1 MPAAN
6 FLPFPSARAVVMRR
20 LTAEADALMRAAAGY
35 EQQQKFNL
43 AERNYRKL
51 IELQPDN
58 AFAYN
63 SLGRLLHAKG
73 KPAQAAG
80 AFAHALA
87 LMPQLLEQHYDAM
100 CATLLS
106 LSPELARAVAQS
118 SPGSAPVEPTP
129 FAGNPLLLQMLRAA
143 PIRHLGLE
151 RVLTATR
158 AWLVGKVDDGVDDER
173 LIAFAGAL
181 AAQCFINEYVF
192 AVGTEEETVVVQLSR
207 RAADALASG
216 RRLPPLI
223 WAVLAAYAPLADL
236 PGATAL
242 ATMTLPPAL
251 RPVIEQQ
258 VVEPER
264 ERALRAE
271 ILQLT
276 PISGAVS
283 EQVRAQYEANP
294 YPRWVAPP
302 AQVEPVS
309 VAQYVAEAVSAN
321 LPRPPHEPLEV
332 LVAGCGTG
340 WHAIALAQRL
350 EGTSVLAVDLSRASL
365 AYAKLRTPAELSQR
379 LTFAQA
385 DIETIDGIGRSFDL
399 IDASGVLHHTADTF
413 ASWRKLLALLRP
425 DGLMHIGLYSERA
438 RGEIAAAQD
447 YLRRQGYSATA
458 ADIRRCRG
466 DLLANGF
473 ADLAKTSDFYTTSEC
488 RDLLF
493 HVQEH
498 RVAIPAIDAFL
509 AAENL
514 EFLGFEFP
522 PAAKSGLRRTF
533 EGSGWSWR
541 DLARWHALEIQNPAL
556 FSAMY
561 HFWVRKPA

>member
-1 MPAAN
+1 MH
-6 FLPFPSARAVVMRR
+6 R
-20 LTAEADALMRAAAGY
+20 LNAEADALLRAAAGY

-43 AERNYRKL
+43 AERSYRKL

-58 AFAYN
+58 AFAHN

-73 KPAQAAG
+73 KSAQAAG
-80 AFAHALA
+80 AFARALA
-87 LMPQLLEQHYDAM
+87 LMPQLLEQHYDAI

-106 LSPELARAVAQS
+106 LSPELARAVAQQ
-118 SPGSAPVEPTP
+118 PFGSAPLDPTA
-129 FAGNPLLLQMLRAA
+129 FAGNSLLLQMLRAA

-151 RVLTATR
+151 RVLTAAR
-158 AWLVGKVDDGVDDER
+158 AWLIGKVDDGAGDER
-173 LIAFAGAL
+173 LVGFASAL
-181 AAQCFINEYVF
+181 AMQCFINEFVF
-192 AVGTEEETVVVQLSR
+192 AGAAEEATAVAQLRR
-207 RAADALASG
+207 RAADALANGS
-216 RRLPPLI
+216 RQPLLV
-223 WAVLAAYAPLADL
+223 WAVLAAYAPLSDL
-236 PGATAL
+236 PGASAL
-242 ATMTLPPAL
+242 AAMALPPAL

-264 ERALRAE
+264 ERALRAA
-271 ILQLT
+271 IPQLT
-276 PISGAVS
+276 PIAGAVS
-283 EQVRAQYEANP
+283 EEVRAQYEANP
-294 YPRWVAPP
+294 YPRWVAAP
-302 AQVEPVS
+302 AQVEAVS
-309 VAQYVAEAVSAN
+309 VAQYVADAISAN
-321 LPRPPHEPLEV
+321 LPRPPHAPLDV

-350 EGTSVLAVDLSRASL
+350 EGTTVLAVDLSRASL
-365 AYAKLRTPAELSQR
+365 AYAKLRMPAELSQR

-425 DGLMHIGLYSERA
+425 DGLMHVGLYSERA
-438 RGEIAAAQD
+438 RGEIAAAQE

-473 ADLAKTSDFYTTSEC
+473 PHLANTSDFYTTSEC

-498 RVAIPAIDAFL
+498 RVTIPDIAAFV
-509 AAENL
+509 AHEGL

-522 PAAKSGLRRTF
+522 PVAKNSLRHTF
-533 EGSGWSWR
+533 ETSGWSWR
-541 DLARWHALEIQNPAL
+541 DLARWHDLESQNPVL

-561 HFWVRKPA
+561 HFWVRKAG

>member
-6 FLPFPSARAVVMRR
+6 SLPFSTARAVVMRR
-20 LTAEADALMRAAAGY
+20 LNPEADALMRAAASY
-35 EQQQKFNL
+35 EQQQKLNL
-43 AERNYRKL
+43 AERSYRKL
-51 IELQPDN
+51 IALQPDD
-58 AFAYN
+58 AFAHN

-80 AFAHALA
+80 AFARALA
-87 LMPQLLEQHYDAM
+87 LMPQLLEQHYDAI

-106 LSPELARAVAQS
+106 LSPELAHAVAQS
-118 SPGSAPVEPTP
+118 SPNSAPVEPTP

-151 RVLTATR
+151 RVLTAAR
-158 AWLVGKVDDGVDDER
+158 AWLVGKVGDGIEDER

-181 AAQCFINEYVF
+181 AAQCFINEFVF
-192 AVGTEEETVVVQLSR
+192 AAGAEEETAVAELRQ
-207 RAADALASG
+207 RAADALAS
-216 RRLPPLI
+216 RSRLPPLA

-236 PGATAL
+236 PGASAL
-242 ATMTLPPAL
+242 VTMALPPAL
-251 RPVIEQQ
+251 QAVIEQQ
-258 VVEPER
+258 VVEPVR
-264 ERALRAE
+264 ERALHAE
-271 ILQLT
+271 IRQLT

-309 VAQYVAEAVSAN
+309 VAQYVAETVSAN
-321 LPRPPHEPLEV
+321 LPRPPQEPLDV

-350 EGTSVLAVDLSRASL
+350 AGTRVLAVDLSRASL

-438 RGEIAAAQD
+438 RGAIAAAQD
-447 YLRRQGYSATA
+447 YLRRRGYTATA
-458 ADIRRCRG
+458 ADIRRCRT
-466 DLLANGF
+466 DLLSNGF
-473 ADLAKTSDFYTTSEC
+473 AHLATTSDFYTTSEC

-498 RVAIPAIDAFL
+498 RVTIPDIAAFIAQEGL
-509 AAENL
+509 D
-514 EFLGFEFP
+514 FLGFEFP
-522 PAAKSGLRRTF
+522 PVAKSTLRGTF
-533 EGSGWSWR
+533 ESSGWSWR
-541 DLARWHALEIQNPAL
+541 DLARWHDFETQNPTL

-561 HFWVRKPA
+561 HFWVRKAA

>member
-6 FLPFPSARAVVMRR
+6 FLPFPSARVVVMRR
-20 LTAEADALMRAAAGY
+20 LNAEADALMRAAAGY

-51 IELQPDN
+51 IELQPNN

-80 AFAHALA
+80 AFARALA
-87 LMPQLLEQHYDAM
+87 LMPQLLDQHYDAL
-100 CATLLS
+100 CATLLA
-106 LSPELARAVAQS
+106 LSPELARAVAQA
-118 SPGSAPVEPTP
+118 SPTLAPIDPTS

-151 RVLTATR
+151 RVLTAAR
-158 AWLVGKVDDGVDDER
+158 VWLIGEAEHDVDDER
-173 LIAFAGAL
+173 LLTFASAL
-181 AAQCFINEYVF
+181 AAQCFINEFVF
-192 AVGTEEETVVVQLSR
+192 AVGAEEETAVAQLTR
-207 RAADALASG
+207 RAADALARG
-216 RRLPPLI
+216 GRLPPLI
-223 WAVLAAYAPLADL
+223 WAVLAAYAPLAAL
-236 PGATAL
+236 PGASAL
-242 ATMTLPPAL
+242 ATMTLPSDL

-258 VVEPER
+258 VIEPQR

-271 ILQLT
+271 IPQLT
-276 PISGAVS
+276 PVSGAVS
-283 EQVRAQYEANP
+283 EEVRAQYEANP
-294 YPRWVAPP
+294 YPRWVASP

-309 VAQYVAEAVSAN
+309 VAQYVADAVSAN
-321 LPRPPHEPLEV
+321 LPRPPHALLDV

-340 WHAIALAQRL
+340 WHAIALTQRL

-365 AYAKLRTPAELSQR
+365 AYAKLRMPAELSER

-385 DIETIDGIGRSFDL
+385 DIETIDDIGRSFDL

-413 ASWRKLLALLRP
+413 ASWRKLLTLLRP
-425 DGLMHIGLYSERA
+425 DGLMHVGLYSERA
-438 RGEIAAAQD
+438 RGQIATAQD

-458 ADIRRCRG
+458 IDIRRCRG

-473 ADLAKTSDFYTTSEC
+473 ADIANTSDFYTTSEC

-498 RVAIPAIDAFL
+498 RVTIPDIATFL

-514 EFLGFEFP
+514 EFLGFEFA
-522 PAAKSGLRRTF
+522 PAKKVGLRRTF
-533 EGSGWSWR
+533 EAAGWSWR
-541 DLARWHALEIQNPAL
+541 DLARWHAMEMQNPAL

-561 HFWVRKPA
+561 HFWVRKPS